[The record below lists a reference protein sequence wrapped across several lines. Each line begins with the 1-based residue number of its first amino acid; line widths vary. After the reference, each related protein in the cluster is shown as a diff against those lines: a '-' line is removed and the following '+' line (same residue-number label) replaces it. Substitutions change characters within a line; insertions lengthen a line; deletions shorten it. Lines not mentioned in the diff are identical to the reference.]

1 MDPLSVSASIIAIAK
16 LTGDI
21 LGYLNDVK
29 HAAKDREQ
37 LPLEISNVSNLLV
50 QLNYRINEASPG
62 NEWYTAAKDLATTGG
77 PIDQYRSALEQLQSK
92 FTSNASS
99 GLKRIGSA
107 LTWKF
112 SKEEVT
118 TILVRIERLKSL
130 TQIALEMDQL

>member
-1 MDPLSVSASIIAIAK
+1 MDPLSVSASIIAIVK
-16 LTGDI
+16 LTGDL

-29 HAAKDREQ
+29 DAAKDRER
-37 LPLEISNVSNLLV
+37 LALEISNVSNLLV
-50 QLNYRINEASPG
+50 NLNYRINEASAG
-62 NEWYTAAKDLATTGG
+62 NEWYTAVKALATTGG

-112 SKEEVT
+112 SKEEVI
-118 TILVRIERLKSL
+118 TILLRIERLKSL

>member
-1 MDPLSVSASIIAIAK
+1 MDPLSVSASIIAIVK
-16 LTGDI
+16 LTCDI

-29 HAAKDREQ
+29 DAAKDRER
-37 LPLEISNVSNLLV
+37 LALEISNVSNLLV
-50 QLNYRINEASPG
+50 NLNYRINEASAG
-62 NEWYTAAKDLATTGG
+62 NEWYTAVKALATTGG

-112 SKEEVT
+112 SKEEVV
-118 TILVRIERLKSL
+118 TILLRIERLKSL